1 VLSLARKIKTPVYLI
16 VANPRAA
23 RGEDGGFLE
32 EPISQRLGRL
42 AEATGGKLYFAL
54 PDQDLSAVYQ
64 EILSELRSQY
74 VLTFYPKDL
83 APRKDIKVEVEGRGL
98 TARTMSGAQA
108 RP

>member
-1 VLSLARKIKTPVYLI
+1 M
-16 VANPRAA
+16 ANPRAA

-32 EPISQRLGRL
+32 EPISERLGRL

-74 VLTFYPKDL
+74 VLTFYPKDAL
-83 APRKDIKVEVEGRGL
+83 SGARRDVKVEVEGRGL
-98 TARTMSGAQA
+98 TARTMSGVQA